1 MKALVAVVMI
11 AGAGVAMAQDH
22 HHKQH
27 GPGPYTGMQTRTV
40 KALSPEQIADLKA
53 GRGTGL
59 ALAAELNG
67 YPGPMHVLELADGLR
82 LTDEQRQRVQAL
94 YSDMKTEA
102 VATGEKLI
110 TDEAALDRAFK
121 ERSISGQQ
129 LADLS
134 GAIGRTQGELRAS
147 EVPPYDG

>member
-53 GRGTGL
+53 GRGTGFWTGRWPSGTQRRGCT
-59 ALAAELNG
+59 AA
-67 YPGPMHVLELADGLR
+67 
-82 LTDEQRQRVQAL
+82 
-94 YSDMKTEA
+94 
-102 VATGEKLI
+102 
-110 TDEAALDRAFK
+110 
-121 ERSISGQQ
+121 RS
-129 LADLS
+129 
-134 GAIGRTQGELRAS
+134 T
-147 EVPPYDG
+147 P